1 MEIDMAMVALVVME
15 PGSLWPG
22 HMGDL
27 AGVVAFSQGGEE
39 LLRRTR
45 EELEALRHREQHVRV
60 AVLACNAAADGR
72 TVRRRTEVARALLAA
87 VRDSGF
93 GRLILSAS
101 SRASLRLRE
110 ELAAL
115 AGVLGEPPDT
125 SATVSLMFV
134 EEQGP
139 RA

>member
-1 MEIDMAMVALVVME
+1 MESDMTMVALVVME

-27 AGVVAFSQGGEE
+27 AGVVAFSQGGDE

-45 EELEALRHREQHVRV
+45 EELSALRCREQYVRV
-60 AVLACNAAADGR
+60 AVLACNAATDGVA
-72 TVRRRTEVARALLAA
+72 TSRRTEVARALLAA
-87 VRDSGF
+87 VSDTAF

-110 ELAAL
+110 ELVAL
-115 AGVLGEPPDT
+115 AGALGEQPPDT

-134 EEQGP
+134 QE
-139 RA
+139 